1 MPARPSVAGKSAR
14 TTQSDDLQVKG
25 ITMAKKAKRKPA
37 KAAAK
42 KSAKKSTK
50 KSVKK
55 AVKKSVKAVA
65 KTAPTRKPK
74 ATPRAGGQSAASG
87 LPKPSTKPFG
97 QAGRALDGVRIL
109 DFTHV
114 QSGPTCTQLLAYMGA
129 DCIKV
134 ERPGVGD
141 ITRGQ
146 LRDVK
151 GADSLYFTMLN
162 GNKRSITIDSKHPK
176 GREILDRL
184 IKYCDVLVENF
195 APGAL
200 DRMGLTWEHI
210 HKLNPRMIVASV
222 KGFGPGP
229 YEDCKVYENVAQ
241 CAGGA
246 ASTTGFREGPPLVTG
261 AQIGDSGTGLHLAF
275 GIVSAL
281 YQRMRTGRGQRV
293 LCAMQDGVLNLT
305 RVKLRDQQRL
315 AHGPLTEFSQYGEG
329 IPFGKSVPRA
339 GNDSGGGQPGWI
351 LKCKG
356 WETDPDAYIY
366 FITQAPVWGA
376 ICDLIG
382 KPEWKTDPDYA
393 TPPARLPRLK
403 HIFATIEAWTMT
415 MTKFEVM
422 KVCNE
427 HDIPVGPIL
436 SLKEIAEEQSLRD
449 TGTVVEVD
457 HPTRGKYLTVGN
469 PVKMSDSITEV
480 KRSPLLGEHTE
491 EILGKV
497 LGYSASRDRRR
508 SRPRARSRR
517 RRSPARPR
525 RREQESGFR
534 DRHSPEAVTPMAP
547 GLR

>member
-1 MPARPSVAGKSAR
+1 
-14 TTQSDDLQVKG
+14 
-25 ITMAKKAKRKPA
+25 MATRKPGKAKAKGKVKSKPA
-37 KAAAK
+37 TKKVVKLKSKKPVKAAA
-42 KSAKKSTK
+42 AN
-50 KSVKK
+50 
-55 AVKKSVKAVA
+55 
-65 KTAPTRKPK
+65 
-74 ATPRAGGQSAASG
+74 G
-87 LPKPSTKPFG
+87 LPRPSTKPWG
-97 QAGRALDGVRIL
+97 AAGRALDGVRIL

-129 DCIKV
+129 DVIKI

-176 GREILDRL
+176 GKEILEKL
-184 IKYCDVLVENF
+184 IKHCDVLVENF

-200 DRMGLTWEHI
+200 DRMGFTWERI
-210 HKLNPRMIVASV
+210 HELNPRMIVASV

-246 ASTTGFREGPPLVTG
+246 ASTTGFRDGPPLVTG
-261 AQIGDSGTGLHLAF
+261 AQIGDSGTGLHLAL

-281 YQRMRTGRGQRV
+281 YQRNRTGRGQRV
-293 LCAMQDGVLNLT
+293 LASMQDGVLNLC

-315 AHGPLTEFSQYGEG
+315 AHGPLREYSQFGEN
-329 IPFGKSVPRA
+329 IPFGDAVPRA

-356 WETDPDAYIY
+356 WESDPNAYVY
-366 FITQAPVWGA
+366 FITQAPVWEK

-393 TPPARLPRLK
+393 TPPARLPRLRK
-403 HIFATIEAWTMT
+403 IFDTIEDWTKT
-415 MTKFEVM
+415 KTKFEVM
-422 KVCNE
+422 EICNPL
-427 HDIPVGPIL
+427 DIPVGPIL
-436 SLKEIAEEQSLRD
+436 SMKELAEEPSLRE

-469 PVKMSDSITEV
+469 PIKMSDSISDV

-491 EILGKV
+491 EVLNDV
-497 LGYSASRDRRR
+497 LGFKPNEIA
-508 SRPRARSRR
+508 
-517 RRSPARPR
+517 
-525 RREQESGFR
+525 EIKG
-534 DRHSPEAVTPMAP
+534 
-547 GLR
+547 

>member
-1 MPARPSVAGKSAR
+1 
-14 TTQSDDLQVKG
+14 
-25 ITMAKKAKRKPA
+25 MAKNKSKKTKP
-37 KAAAK
+37 KL
-42 KSAKKSTK
+42 K
-50 KSVKK
+50 KSVARKGGK
-55 AVKKSVKAVA
+55 ANGVHA
-65 KTAPTRKPK
+65 
-74 ATPRAGGQSAASG
+74 
-87 LPKPSTKPFG
+87 LPKPSAKPWG
-97 QAGRALDGVRIL
+97 AAGKALEGVRIL

-129 DCIKV
+129 DVIKV

-141 ITRGQ
+141 ITRAQ

-176 GREILDRL
+176 GKEILDRL

-200 DRMGLTWEHI
+200 DRMGLTWAHI

-241 CAGGA
+241 CAGGS

-281 YQRMRTGRGQRV
+281 YQRVRTGRGQRV
-293 LCAMQDGVLNLT
+293 LAAMQDGVLNLA

-315 AHGPLTEFSQYGEG
+315 QHGPLTEFSQYGEG
-329 IPFGKSVPRA
+329 IPFGKAVPRG

-366 FITQAPVWGA
+366 FITQAPVWEV

-393 TPPARLPRLK
+393 KPPARLPRLK
-403 HIFATIEAWTMT
+403 HIFATIEQWTMT
-415 MTKFEVM
+415 KTKFEVM
-422 KVCNE
+422 EICNKV
-427 HDIPVGPIL
+427 DIPVGPIL
-436 SLKEIAEEQSLRD
+436 SMKEIAEEPSLRK

-480 KRSPLLGEHTE
+480 ERSPLLGEHTE
-491 EILGKV
+491 EILTKV
-497 LGYSASRDRRR
+497 LGYSAKEVADIKTSGAITA
-508 SRPRARSRR
+508 PEKGRA
-517 RRSPARPR
+517 
-525 RREQESGFR
+525 
-534 DRHSPEAVTPMAP
+534 EAA
-547 GLR
+547 